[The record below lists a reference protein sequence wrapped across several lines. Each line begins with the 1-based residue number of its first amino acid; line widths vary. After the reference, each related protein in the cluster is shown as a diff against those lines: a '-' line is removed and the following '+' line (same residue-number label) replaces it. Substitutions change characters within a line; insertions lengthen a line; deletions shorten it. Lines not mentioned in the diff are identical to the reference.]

1 MTLSRENRFTSRFAG
16 IVAIGFVLWCSAAG
30 FASDRQIVVGSK
42 NFNESYVLAEL
53 MSQALEAEGF
63 DVTRTFGLGGTL
75 ICYDA
80 LVAGEIDV
88 YPEYTGTISQ
98 AILEMPGKPSLAA
111 LRESVS
117 KDGLLLLEPFGF
129 NNTYAMVVPEALA
142 DERNLRS
149 IADLANADLN
159 IVVSHEFLE
168 RGDGWPGLARAYGLD
183 DKPGGIEHGLAY
195 QAIAD
200 GRIDVTDAYST
211 DGELMRYQ
219 LRVLADDQGYF
230 PTYLALPFA
239 RAGLPDA
246 AIAALAPY
254 AASITDEKMAEMNSA
269 VVFGGASFA
278 EVAGEFREELG
289 LARVQPVS
297 SPASDLASNVTR
309 HLQLTGTALGLAIIV
324 GLALSLL
331 VYRRTWLARTVLYVT
346 GLLQTVPSIA
356 LLALMIPLFGIGFLP
371 AVVALFLYSLL
382 PIVRNTVTALTTLD
396 PTLLEVSRALGMTA
410 KQRLWRVYLPLSLPS
425 ILAGIRTSAVISIG
439 TATLAAFIGAGGLG
453 VPIVT
458 GLSLND
464 VDLILAGAI
473 PAALLAIATELFF
486 EAVERWLLPRHLR
499 LS

>member
-1 MTLSRENRFTSRFAG
+1 MRGRRRLIAGVLSMTL
-16 IVAIGFVLWCSAAG
+16 VLFCSAVSVAAG
-30 FASDRQIVVGSK
+30 KPIVVGSK
-42 NFNESYVLAEL
+42 NFNESYLLAEL

-63 DVTRTFGLGGTL
+63 EVQRTFGLGGTL

-98 AILEMPGKPSLAA
+98 AILELPGKPSLTE
-111 LRESVS
+111 LRAEVA
-117 KDGLLLLEPFGF
+117 DNGLSLLEPFGF
-129 NNTYAMVVPEALA
+129 NNTYAMVVPEVLA
-142 DERNLRS
+142 RERDLRS
-149 IADLANADLN
+149 IADLAKTELN

-168 RGDGWPGLARAYGLD
+168 RGDGWPGLAQAYGLD

-219 LRVLADDQGYF
+219 LRVLTDDRGYF
-230 PTYLALPFA
+230 PIYLALPFA
-239 RAGLPDA
+239 RSDLRESAL
-246 AIAALAPY
+246 AALARY
-254 AASITDEKMAEMNSA
+254 AASITDEKMASMNSA
-269 VVFGGASFA
+269 VVFGGASFS
-278 EVAGEFREELG
+278 EVAAQFREESG
-289 LARVQPVS
+289 LVPVEETS
-297 SPASDLASNVTR
+297 SPASDLAANVVR
-309 HLQLTGTALGLAIIV
+309 HLQLTGTALGLAIVV

-331 VYRRTWLARTVLYVT
+331 VYRRTWLARTVLYVA
-346 GLLQTVPSIA
+346 GLMQTIPSIA

-371 AVVALFLYSLL
+371 AVVALLLYSLL

-396 PTLLEVSRALGMTA
+396 PTLLEVSRALGMTPR
-410 KQRLWRVYLPLSLPS
+410 QRLWRVYLPLSLPS
-425 ILAGIRTSAVISIG
+425 ILAGVRTSAVISIG

-458 GLSLND
+458 GLSLNN

-473 PAALLAIATELFF
+473 PAAVLAIATELLF
-486 EAVERWLLPRHLR
+486 EALERWLLPRHLR

>member
-1 MTLSRENRFTSRFAG
+1 MGCYGRWLGRAAILGLMLLGSTAS
-16 IVAIGFVLWCSAAG
+16 VASEKP
-30 FASDRQIVVGSK
+30 IVVGSK
-42 NFNESYVLAEL
+42 NFNESYLLAEL

-63 DVTRTFGLGGTL
+63 EVRRTFGLGGTL

-98 AILEMPGKPSLAA
+98 AILELPGKPALDE
-111 LRESVS
+111 LRERVGENDLS
-117 KDGLLLLEPFGF
+117 LLQPFGF

-142 DERNLRS
+142 RMRNLRS
-149 IADLANADLN
+149 IADLANAELN

-168 RGDGWPGLARAYGLD
+168 RGDGWPGLAQAYGLD
-183 DKPGGIEHGLAY
+183 DNPGGIEHGLAY

-211 DGELMRYQ
+211 DGELKRYQ
-219 LRVLADDQGYF
+219 LRVLTDDRGYF

-246 AIAALAPY
+246 AGAALASY
-254 AASITDEKMAEMNSA
+254 AGKITDEKMASMNSA
-269 VVFGGASFA
+269 VVFGGETFA
-278 EVAGEFREELG
+278 EVAGQFREELG
-289 LARVQPVS
+289 LTRVETVS
-297 SPASDLASNVTR
+297 SPASDLSRNVIR

-346 GLLQTVPSIA
+346 GLMQTIPSIA

-371 AVVALFLYSLL
+371 AVIALFLYSLL

-410 KQRLWRVYLPLSLPS
+410 RQRLWRVYLPLSLPS

-458 GLSLND
+458 GLSLNN

-473 PAALLAIATELFF
+473 PAAMLAIVTELLF
-486 EAVERWLLPRHLR
+486 EALERWLLPRHLR